1 MDSTREIVVSC
12 HRNSEE
18 VSMSTV
24 SAGLSEKTLQ
34 PKTVILAAEARL
46 RRSSFPE
53 LRLVFCTFHHGI
65 LTLTGRVSSR
75 YLLQLAS
82 TIVEGLHGVEEID
95 NQLVVV

>member
-65 LTLTGRVSSR
+65 LTLTGGYRAGTCSS
-75 YLLQLAS
+75 LLQQSLKDCMGLRRS
-82 TIVEGLHGVEEID
+82 TT
-95 NQLVVV
+95 NWWW